1 MNNLD
6 DNKIVPLFKKYLKEE
21 EMNMK
26 EDHMDKMTVTVDK
39 LLPMIISIHNK

>member
-6 DNKIVPLFKKYLKEE
+6 DNKIVPLFKKNLKEE

-26 EDHMDKMTVTVDK
+26 KDHMDKMTVTVDK